1 MNVMR
6 YWFSKFA
13 VSAAFAILA
22 GVLSASVAAQTVVDK
37 TVATVSDGLRVE
49 LITLSDLKW
58 QLALQPGK
66 PVDPPTQS
74 DLEEVLQR
82 VIDQRIFLLEAE
94 RLPRNAPTEAEIAA
108 EIAKLLTYFPSTA
121 EFERRLRAVGF
132 SSISDDNF
140 ERIVAQRLAIEKYL
154 DFRFR
159 SFVVITR
166 TDESE
171 YYENYY
177 VPEFRRNNPGR
188 VVPELDAARNEI
200 NERLREERVA
210 ENIETFVD
218 DARRRVEIVTLSDIG
233 N

>member
-1 MNVMR
+1 MR
-6 YWFSKFA
+6 YYFRKMA
-13 VSAAFAILA
+13 VTAALTVLF
-22 GVLSASVAAQTVVDK
+22 GVLVADVGAQTVVDK

-66 PVDPPTQS
+66 PVDPPTPS

-171 YYENYY
+171 YFEDYY
-177 VPEFRRNNPGR
+177 VPEFRRLNPGR
-188 VVPELDAARNEI
+188 VVPEIDAVRADI
-200 NERLREERVA
+200 NERLREESVA
-210 ENIETFVD
+210 ENIETFLD

>member
-1 MNVMR
+1 MR
-6 YWFSKFA
+6 YLLRKLYAFAFFGLFFSLAAIA
-13 VSAAFAILA
+13 VSSQ
-22 GVLSASVAAQTVVDK
+22 VVVDK
-37 TVATVSDGLRVE
+37 TVATVSDGLRTE

-66 PVDPPTQS
+66 PVDPPTQA
-74 DLEEVLQR
+74 DLEETLQR

-94 RLPRNAPTEAEIAA
+94 RLPRNAPTDTEIAA

-132 SSISDDNF
+132 TSISDDNF

-171 YYENYY
+171 YYDNYY

-188 VVPELDAARNEI
+188 VVPQIDAARADI
-200 NERLREERVA
+200 NARLREESVA
-210 ENIETFVD
+210 ENIETFLD